1 MAPQVL
7 GPNHERGY
15 YVVWDT
21 VNWRKERV
29 SQEILSFVWNILDI
43 SPLTN
48 CSARVDST
56 LRGSRHQP
64 RYPAAEHSGLVC
76 LVRLLWRGVR
86 RVNGVSDL
94 VNGQKGKHACLVR
107 VCE

>member
-29 SQEILSFVWNILDI
+29 RQKMLSVWILLDI

-48 CSARVDST
+48 SHSAS
-56 LRGSRHQP
+56 
-64 RYPAAEHSGLVC
+64 
-76 LVRLLWRGVR
+76 
-86 RVNGVSDL
+86 
-94 VNGQKGKHACLVR
+94 
-107 VCE
+107 

>member
-1 MAPQVL
+1 MQLWLTKDDLMAPQVL

-29 SQEILSFVWNILDI
+29 RQKMLSVWILLDI

-48 CSARVDST
+48 SHSAS
-56 LRGSRHQP
+56 
-64 RYPAAEHSGLVC
+64 
-76 LVRLLWRGVR
+76 
-86 RVNGVSDL
+86 
-94 VNGQKGKHACLVR
+94 
-107 VCE
+107 